1 MTTTSIRTRLLLSLL
16 PLFLLAEAVIGT
28 ITYRYVLEESHA
40 LFDYH
45 LQQMALSLRDQG
57 AVPPPPVPPE
67 EREQFDF
74 VVQIWSADGSKVYLS
89 QTRSKARLPD
99 RATLGFA
106 DVVTEGERWRVYS
119 TLARGRVI
127 QVGQPHQ
134 VRERIAAAAALR
146 SLTPLV
152 IFAPIVALAIWWLVG
167 LALKPVLRV
176 ASELRSRDAQRLDP
190 ISDDELPAEIEPMI
204 RQLNGLLDRL
214 RSAFAAQR
222 AFVADA
228 AHELRTPIAALKLQT
243 GLLGRAGD
251 EAGRADA
258 LRELNAGVDRSAHLV
273 DQLLALARN
282 EPGARPAAGR
292 DAASADT
299 DLAAT
304 ARDAIAGLRTLAQA
318 RGSTVALTAPQS
330 LPIRADPDAMQAL
343 VRNLVDNALR
353 HSPPGSRVEV
363 EVAQQGDEARLIVD
377 DSGSGIPE
385 ADRDRVFDRFH
396 RRNTGNEPG
405 SGLGLAIV
413 KAIVDRHDGRI
424 ELVDSPLGGL
434 RAAVRL
440 PSRMAS

>member
-74 VVQIWSADGSKVYLS
+74 VVQIWTADGSKVYLS

-127 QVGQPHQ
+127 QVGQPYQ

-146 SLTPLV
+146 SLTPLL

-190 ISDDELPAEIEPMI
+190 ISDDDVPAEIEPMI

-273 DQLLALARN
+273 DQLLAMARN
-282 EPGARPAAGR
+282 EPGARPAAC
-292 DAASADT
+292 ADT

-385 ADRDRVFDRFH
+385 ADRGRVFDRFH

>member
-396 RRNTGNEPG
+396 RRNTANEPG

>member
-106 DVVTEGERWRVYS
+106 DVVAEGERWRVYS

-243 GLLGRAGD
+243 GVLGRASD
-251 EAGRADA
+251 EAGRGDA

-282 EPGARPAAGR
+282 EPGARPAAR
-292 DAASADT
+292 AET

-304 ARDAIAGLRTLAQA
+304 ARDAIAGLRTLAQV

-377 DSGSGIPE
+377 DSGSGVPE
-385 ADRDRVFDRFH
+385 ADRGRVFDRFH

-434 RAAVRL
+434 RVAVRL

>member
-74 VVQIWSADGSKVYLS
+74 VVQIWTADGSKVYLS

-127 QVGQPHQ
+127 QVGQPYQ

-146 SLTPLV
+146 SLTPLL

-190 ISDDELPAEIEPMI
+190 ISDDDVPAEIEPMI

-273 DQLLALARN
+273 DQLLAMARN
-282 EPGARPAAGR
+282 EPAARPAAC
-292 DAASADT
+292 ADT

-385 ADRDRVFDRFH
+385 ADRGRVFDRFH

-440 PSRMAS
+440 PSGMAS

>member
-16 PLFLLAEAVIGT
+16 PLFLLAEAVIGSV
-28 ITYRYVLEESHA
+28 TYRYVLEESHA

-57 AVPPPPVPPE
+57 AVPPPPVPLD

-74 VVQIWSADGSKVYLS
+74 VVQIWNADGSKVYLS

-106 DVVTEGERWRVYS
+106 DVDTEGERWRVYS

-127 QVGQPHQ
+127 QIGQPYQ

-167 LALKPVLRV
+167 LALRPVLRV
-176 ASELRSRDAQRLDP
+176 AGELRNRDAQRLDP
-190 ISDDELPAEIEPMI
+190 VSDEQLPAEIEPMI

-251 EAGRADA
+251 EAARADA

-282 EPGARPAAGR
+282 EPGARPPAGR
-292 DAASADT
+292 DAARADI

-304 ARDAIAGLRTLAQA
+304 ARDAIDTLQPLAQA
-318 RGSTVALTAPQS
+318 RDSAIELAAPQALT
-330 LPIRADPDAMQAL
+330 IHADPDAMRAL
-343 VRNLVDNALR
+343 IRNLVDNALR
-353 HSPPGSRVEV
+353 HSPPGSRVAV
-363 EVAQQGDEARLIVD
+363 EVAQQGNEARLIVD
-377 DSGSGIPE
+377 DSGSGVPE
-385 ADRDRVFDRFH
+385 AERGRVFDRFH
-396 RRNTGNEPG
+396 RRDTGDEAG

-413 KAIVDRHDGRI
+413 KAIVDHHGGRI

-434 RAAVRL
+434 RVAVRL
-440 PSRMAS
+440 PLTMAS

>member
-1 MTTTSIRTRLLLSLL
+1 VTTTSIRTRLLLSLL

-74 VVQIWSADGSKVYLS
+74 VVQIWSADGSKVYFS

-99 RATLGFA
+99 RARLGFA

-127 QVGQPHQ
+127 QVGQPYQ

-190 ISDDELPAEIEPMI
+190 ISDDDLPAEIEPMI

-282 EPGARPAAGR
+282 EPGARPAAR
-292 DAASADT
+292 ADT

-363 EVAQQGDEARLIVD
+363 EVAQQGDEARLVVD
-377 DSGSGIPE
+377 DSGSGVPE
-385 ADRDRVFDRFH
+385 ADRGRVFDRFH

-424 ELVDSPLGGL
+424 ELADSPLGGL

-440 PSRMAS
+440 PLRMAS

>member
-74 VVQIWSADGSKVYLS
+74 VVQIWTADGSKVYLS

-127 QVGQPHQ
+127 QVGQPYQ

-146 SLTPLV
+146 SLTPLL

-190 ISDDELPAEIEPMI
+190 ISDDDVPAEIEPMI

-273 DQLLALARN
+273 DQLLAMARN
-282 EPGARPAAGR
+282 EPAARPAAC
-292 DAASADT
+292 ADT

-385 ADRDRVFDRFH
+385 ADRGRVFDRFH

>member
-190 ISDDELPAEIEPMI
+190 VSDDELPAEIEPMI

-440 PSRMAS
+440 PSRMTS

>member
-1 MTTTSIRTRLLLSLL
+1 
-16 PLFLLAEAVIGT
+16 
-28 ITYRYVLEESHA
+28 
-40 LFDYH
+40 
-45 LQQMALSLRDQG
+45 
-57 AVPPPPVPPE
+57 
-67 EREQFDF
+67 
-74 VVQIWSADGSKVYLS
+74 
-89 QTRSKARLPD
+89 
-99 RATLGFA
+99 
-106 DVVTEGERWRVYS
+106 
-119 TLARGRVI
+119 
-127 QVGQPHQ
+127 

-190 ISDDELPAEIEPMI
+190 VSDDELPAEIEPMI

-330 LPIRADPDAMQAL
+330 LPIHADPDAMQAL

-440 PSRMAS
+440 PSRIAS

>member
-330 LPIRADPDAMQAL
+330 LPIHADPDAMQAL

-396 RRNTGNEPG
+396 RRNTANEPG